1 MPDTD
6 PTETTADADLV
17 LRSRSGDA
25 DAFGE
30 LWRRH
35 YGSAIVA
42 ARSISPS
49 LDADDL
55 VQEAYAKIFQAI
67 RRGGGPTGSFRAYL
81 FTAIRNTA
89 AAWGGA
95 RRETAVDEMDEVEDP
110 ATSEDAVDAALDR
123 SLTTS
128 AFRSLPSRWQE
139 VLWYTEVEQMKPAAV
154 SQLLGMKPAAVS
166 QLAFRARE
174 GLREAWIQAHIA
186 AVGDDSDCRWTIE
199 RLGAHAR
206 GNLGTRDGGKVDRHV
221 ADCARCTI
229 VAAEAHDVGSRLVLV
244 LLPLAVGVTGAA
256 GYLASL
262 QQDGAAPLA
271 LMAMPD
277 GVVDGAATGSFELV
291 GHGAEVFGHA
301 AEGAAA
307 LLGAAGTAAAGAGA
321 AGSSSGSAGGG
332 STTGSA
338 WTIGGL
344 VVAGVASIA
353 IVGTIVANAVVPGA
367 PAPTSEPAAIE
378 ESAAP
383 SDASIEPDAALAA
396 HGSDE
401 AETEEQPEDPAPEPE
416 QPRAPA
422 PQPAPEPA
430 PPVLIEAAPPAPATA
445 AVEQDEEQE
454 QGDEGTG
461 EAEDPVVADPEPTPT
476 PTPTTPPPPAIDFAL
491 QTATWE
497 DSEQPND
504 RLNFVVTANP
514 GTTVEVTVY
523 DTSREIL
530 GLDLGLVDL
539 TLGTGSLNLT
549 ALGLELIDLDGLTV
563 IESATQVAD
572 DHGVAVINVNA
583 TGQNSDLLTDDDI
596 VVIRSSDGETLDP
609 FLLGSIKDSPA
620 P

>member
-1 MPDTD
+1 MRVPDTD

-199 RLGAHAR
+199 HLGAHAR

-277 GVVDGAATGSFELV
+277 GVVDGAATGSFDLI

-301 AEGAAA
+301 AEGAGA
-307 LLGAAGTAAAGAGA
+307 LLAAAGAGTAGA
-321 AGSSSGSAGGG
+321 AGSSSGSASGG

-401 AETEEQPEDPAPEPE
+401 PETEEHPEVPAPEPE
-416 QPRAPA
+416 LPEPPA
-422 PQPAPEPA
+422 LEPAPEPAPA
-430 PPVLIEAAPPAPATA
+430 PPVLIEAAPPAPAPQPA
-445 AVEQDEEQE
+445 ALPEDE
-454 QGDEGTG
+454 
-461 EAEDPVVADPEPTPT
+461 APADPVESEEPAVTDPEPA
-476 PTPTTPPPPAIDFAL
+476 PTTPPEEPVPPPEDPDGSGEETPGETDPDPEPQPEPAIPFTLDLAASSWKRNNGNGNSGTVKL
-491 QTATWE
+491 
-497 DSEQPND
+497 
-504 RLNFVVTANP
+504 VVTAP
-514 GTTVEVTVY
+514 AGTEVRATISDTLLDVDILDADVVEVA
-523 DTSREIL
+523 
-530 GLDLGLVDL
+530 L
-539 TLGTGSLNLT
+539 TKCG
-549 ALGLELIDLDGLTV
+549 I
-563 IESATQVAD
+563 
-572 DHGVAVINVNA
+572 GVANESGVA
-583 TGQNSDLLTDDDI
+583 TIEIPGESWMTEDDDI
-596 VVIRSSDGETLDP
+596 TLTAGDQALP
-609 FLLGSIKDSPA
+609 SYTLGQLSR
-620 P
+620 

>member
-1 MPDTD
+1 VPDTN

-277 GVVDGAATGSFELV
+277 GVVDGAATGSFDLI

-301 AEGAAA
+301 AEGAGA
-307 LLGAAGTAAAGAGA
+307 LLAAAGAGTAGA
-321 AGSSSGSAGGG
+321 AGSSSGSASGG

-401 AETEEQPEDPAPEPE
+401 PETEEHPEVPAPEPE
-416 QPRAPA
+416 LPEPPA
-422 PQPAPEPA
+422 LEPAPEPAPA
-430 PPVLIEAAPPAPATA
+430 PPVLIEAAPPAPAPQPA
-445 AVEQDEEQE
+445 ALPEDE
-454 QGDEGTG
+454 
-461 EAEDPVVADPEPTPT
+461 APADPVESEEPAVTDPEPA
-476 PTPTTPPPPAIDFAL
+476 PTTPPEEPVPPPEDPDGSGEETPGETDPDPEPQPEPAIPFTLDLAASSWKRNNGNGNSGTVKL
-491 QTATWE
+491 
-497 DSEQPND
+497 
-504 RLNFVVTANP
+504 VVTAP
-514 GTTVEVTVY
+514 AGTEVRATISDTLLDVDILDADVVEVA
-523 DTSREIL
+523 
-530 GLDLGLVDL
+530 L
-539 TLGTGSLNLT
+539 TKCG
-549 ALGLELIDLDGLTV
+549 I
-563 IESATQVAD
+563 
-572 DHGVAVINVNA
+572 GVANESGVA
-583 TGQNSDLLTDDDI
+583 TIEIPGESWMTEDDDI
-596 VVIRSSDGETLDP
+596 TLTAGDQALP
-609 FLLGSIKDSPA
+609 SYTLGQLSR
-620 P
+620 

>member
-1 MPDTD
+1 MRVPDTN

-277 GVVDGAATGSFELV
+277 GVVDGAATGSFDLI

-301 AEGAAA
+301 AEGAGA
-307 LLGAAGTAAAGAGA
+307 LLAAAGAGTAGA
-321 AGSSSGSAGGG
+321 AGSSSGSASGG

-401 AETEEQPEDPAPEPE
+401 PETEEHPEVPAPEPE
-416 QPRAPA
+416 LPEPPA
-422 PQPAPEPA
+422 LEPAPEPAPA
-430 PPVLIEAAPPAPATA
+430 PPVLIEAAPPAPAPQPA
-445 AVEQDEEQE
+445 ALPEDE
-454 QGDEGTG
+454 
-461 EAEDPVVADPEPTPT
+461 APADPVESEEPAVTDPEPA
-476 PTPTTPPPPAIDFAL
+476 PTTPPEEPVPPPEDPDGSGEETPGETDPDPEPQPEPAIPFTLDLAASSWKRNNGNGNSGTVKL
-491 QTATWE
+491 
-497 DSEQPND
+497 
-504 RLNFVVTANP
+504 VVTAP
-514 GTTVEVTVY
+514 AGTEVRATISDTLLDVDILDADVVEVA
-523 DTSREIL
+523 
-530 GLDLGLVDL
+530 L
-539 TLGTGSLNLT
+539 TKCG
-549 ALGLELIDLDGLTV
+549 I
-563 IESATQVAD
+563 
-572 DHGVAVINVNA
+572 GVANESGVA
-583 TGQNSDLLTDDDI
+583 TIEIPGESWMTEDDDI
-596 VVIRSSDGETLDP
+596 TLTAGDQALP
-609 FLLGSIKDSPA
+609 SYTLGQLSR
-620 P
+620 

>member
-1 MPDTD
+1 MRVPDTD

-277 GVVDGAATGSFELV
+277 GVVDGAATGSFDLI

-301 AEGAAA
+301 AEGAGA
-307 LLGAAGTAAAGAGA
+307 LLAAAGAGTAGA
-321 AGSSSGSAGGG
+321 AGSSSGSASGG

-401 AETEEQPEDPAPEPE
+401 PETEEHPEVPAPEPE
-416 QPRAPA
+416 LPEPPA
-422 PQPAPEPA
+422 LEPAPEPAPA
-430 PPVLIEAAPPAPATA
+430 PPVLIEAAPPAPAPQPA
-445 AVEQDEEQE
+445 ALPEDE
-454 QGDEGTG
+454 
-461 EAEDPVVADPEPTPT
+461 APADPVESEEPAVTDPEPA
-476 PTPTTPPPPAIDFAL
+476 PTTPPEEPVAPPEDPDGSGEETPGETDPDPEPQPEPAIPFTLDLAASSWKRNNGNGNSGTVKL
-491 QTATWE
+491 
-497 DSEQPND
+497 
-504 RLNFVVTANP
+504 VVTAP
-514 GTTVEVTVY
+514 AGTEVRATISDTLLDVDILDADVVEVA
-523 DTSREIL
+523 
-530 GLDLGLVDL
+530 L
-539 TLGTGSLNLT
+539 TKCG
-549 ALGLELIDLDGLTV
+549 I
-563 IESATQVAD
+563 
-572 DHGVAVINVNA
+572 GVANESGVA
-583 TGQNSDLLTDDDI
+583 TIEIPGESWMTEDDDI
-596 VVIRSSDGETLDP
+596 TLTAGDQALP
-609 FLLGSIKDSPA
+609 SYTLGQLSR
-620 P
+620 

>member
-1 MPDTD
+1 MRVPDTD

-277 GVVDGAATGSFELV
+277 GVVDGAATGSFDLI

-301 AEGAAA
+301 AEGAGA
-307 LLGAAGTAAAGAGA
+307 LLAAAGAGTAGA
-321 AGSSSGSAGGG
+321 AGSSSGSASGG

-401 AETEEQPEDPAPEPE
+401 PETEEHPEVPAPEPE
-416 QPRAPA
+416 LPEPPA
-422 PQPAPEPA
+422 LEPAPEPAPA
-430 PPVLIEAAPPAPATA
+430 PPVLIEAAPPAPAPQPA
-445 AVEQDEEQE
+445 ALPEDE
-454 QGDEGTG
+454 
-461 EAEDPVVADPEPTPT
+461 APADPVESEEPAVTDPEPA
-476 PTPTTPPPPAIDFAL
+476 PTTPPEEPVPPPEDPDGSGEETPGETDPDPEPQPEPAIPFTLDLAASSWKRNNGNGNSGTVKL
-491 QTATWE
+491 
-497 DSEQPND
+497 
-504 RLNFVVTANP
+504 VVTAP
-514 GTTVEVTVY
+514 AGTEVRATISDTLLDVDILDADVVEVA
-523 DTSREIL
+523 
-530 GLDLGLVDL
+530 L
-539 TLGTGSLNLT
+539 TKCG
-549 ALGLELIDLDGLTV
+549 I
-563 IESATQVAD
+563 
-572 DHGVAVINVNA
+572 GVANESGVA
-583 TGQNSDLLTDDDI
+583 TIEIPGESWMTEDDDI
-596 VVIRSSDGETLDP
+596 TLTAGDQALP
-609 FLLGSIKDSPA
+609 SYTLGQLSR
-620 P
+620 

>member
-1 MPDTD
+1 MRVPDTD

-277 GVVDGAATGSFELV
+277 GVVDGAATGSFDLI

-301 AEGAAA
+301 AEGAGA
-307 LLGAAGTAAAGAGA
+307 LLAAAGAGTAGA
-321 AGSSSGSAGGG
+321 AGSSSGSASGG

-401 AETEEQPEDPAPEPE
+401 PETEEHPEVPAPEPE
-416 QPRAPA
+416 LPEPPVLEPAPA
-422 PQPAPEPA
+422 PA
-430 PPVLIEAAPPAPATA
+430 PPVLIEAAPPAPAPQPA
-445 AVEQDEEQE
+445 ALPEDE
-454 QGDEGTG
+454 
-461 EAEDPVVADPEPTPT
+461 APADPIESEEPAVTEPE
-476 PTPTTPPPPAIDFAL
+476 PAPTTPPEEPVAPPEDPDGSGEETPGETDPDPEPQPEPAIPFTLGLAASSWKRNNGNGNSGTVKL
-491 QTATWE
+491 VVKAAPGT
-497 DSEQPND
+497 
-504 RLNFVVTANP
+504 VVTATVSNTLLDVDVL
-514 GTTVEVTVY
+514 GTDVIEAGWKTDPISIPADENGVATI
-523 DTSREIL
+523 EISGEWWMTPDDAIHITAGDQAL
-530 GLDLGLVDL
+530 PSY
-539 TLGTGSLNLT
+539 TLGQLS
-549 ALGLELIDLDGLTV
+549 
-563 IESATQVAD
+563 
-572 DHGVAVINVNA
+572 
-583 TGQNSDLLTDDDI
+583 
-596 VVIRSSDGETLDP
+596 R
-609 FLLGSIKDSPA
+609 
-620 P
+620 

>member
-1 MPDTD
+1 MRVPDTD

-277 GVVDGAATGSFELV
+277 GVVDGAATGSFDLI

-301 AEGAAA
+301 AEGAGA
-307 LLGAAGTAAAGAGA
+307 LLAAAGAGTAGA
-321 AGSSSGSAGGG
+321 AGSSSGSASGG

-396 HGSDE
+396 HGSEE
-401 AETEEQPEDPAPEPE
+401 AQVEEEPKIPEPE
-416 QPRAPA
+416 PEKPRAPA

-445 AVEQDEEQE
+445 AVEQDERDEQ

-461 EAEDPVVADPEPTPT
+461 AAEPTPT
-476 PTPTTPPPPAIDFAL
+476 PTPTTPPDDPGDDAGPVAVAL
-491 QTATWE
+491 DLEASSWKTNNGNGA
-497 DSEQPND
+497 SNAV
-504 RLNFVVTANP
+504 RLVVTAP
-514 GTTVEVTVY
+514 AGTEVHATIFGTLLDVALDADVVEVEVEVPVSASGCQVANEMGIAEIEIPSEAWMDEDDAITVTAGDQTLPPY
-523 DTSREIL
+523 
-530 GLDLGLVDL
+530 
-539 TLGTGSLNLT
+539 TLGQLP
-549 ALGLELIDLDGLTV
+549 
-563 IESATQVAD
+563 
-572 DHGVAVINVNA
+572 
-583 TGQNSDLLTDDDI
+583 
-596 VVIRSSDGETLDP
+596 R
-609 FLLGSIKDSPA
+609 
-620 P
+620 

>member
-1 MPDTD
+1 MPDTN

-277 GVVDGAATGSFELV
+277 GVVDGAATGSFDLI

-301 AEGAAA
+301 AEGAGA
-307 LLGAAGTAAAGAGA
+307 LLAAAGAGTAGA
-321 AGSSSGSAGGG
+321 AGSSSGSASGG

-401 AETEEQPEDPAPEPE
+401 PETEEHPEVPAPEPE
-416 QPRAPA
+416 LPEPPA
-422 PQPAPEPA
+422 LEPAPEPAPA
-430 PPVLIEAAPPAPATA
+430 PPVLIEAAPPAPAPQPA
-445 AVEQDEEQE
+445 ALPEDE
-454 QGDEGTG
+454 
-461 EAEDPVVADPEPTPT
+461 APADPVESEEPAVTDPEPA
-476 PTPTTPPPPAIDFAL
+476 PTTPPEEPVPPPEDPDGSGEETPGETDPDPEPQPEPAIPFTLDLAASSWKRNNGNGNSGTVKL
-491 QTATWE
+491 
-497 DSEQPND
+497 
-504 RLNFVVTANP
+504 VVTAP
-514 GTTVEVTVY
+514 AGTEVRATISDTLLDVDILDADVVEVA
-523 DTSREIL
+523 
-530 GLDLGLVDL
+530 L
-539 TLGTGSLNLT
+539 TKCG
-549 ALGLELIDLDGLTV
+549 I
-563 IESATQVAD
+563 
-572 DHGVAVINVNA
+572 GVANESGVA
-583 TGQNSDLLTDDDI
+583 TIEIPGESWMTEDDDI
-596 VVIRSSDGETLDP
+596 TLTAGDQALP
-609 FLLGSIKDSPA
+609 SYTLGQLSR
-620 P
+620 